1 MRGWLVNKK
10 RRERRDHADT
20 MTAEY
25 VEGLISKIQGMESY
39 SMHGDTYLRL
49 RDIAFIVICWMF
61 ARRPSEVLE
70 LKVSDIKQSGPS
82 LAFFF
87 KAKKKLKRRKICPGC
102 SESNA
107 RKSIACWKCAA
118 DLKDVQPSIIG
129 DPSLQYFTLYKNKDY
144 PFCIHILNWLAM
156 LKELGAE
163 DSSYMFAPFYAS
175 GNCFNF
181 NKHISRRWISETLSE
196 LDPTLTACLFRPGG
210 IEYMLKLKNKDGT
223 PRYSRADVREIV
235 HLAKEDTVNVYAD
248 RKGLT
253 DAQRRFAAE
262 GTPT

>member
-1 MRGWLVNKK
+1 MGGWLVNKK
-10 RRERRDHADT
+10 RRERRDRADT

-25 VEGLISKIQGMESY
+25 VEELIGKIQSMETY

-49 RDIAFIVICWMF
+49 RDIAFIVIAWMF

-118 DLKDVQPSIIG
+118 DLKDVQLSIIG
-129 DPSLQYFTLYKNKDY
+129 DPSLQYFTLYKSKDY
-144 PFCIHILNWLAM
+144 PFCIHILNWLAI
-156 LKELGAE
+156 LKELKAC
-163 DSSYMFAPFYAS
+163 DSSYLFAPFSAA
-175 GNCFNF
+175 GNCFIF
-181 NKHISRRWISETLSE
+181 SKHVSVRWFSKTLSK
-196 LDPTLTACLFRPGG
+196 LDPTLTSCLFRPGG
-210 IEYMLKLKNKDGT
+210 IEYMLKHKTKDGAPKYT
-223 PRYSRADVREIV
+223 RADVREIV
-235 HLAKEDTVNVYAD
+235 HLSTDQMVNVYAD

-253 DAQRRFAAE
+253 DAQRRFAE
-262 GTPT
+262 DTT